1 MAPPASPYALRL
13 TFAYRGTQI
22 SVVGSERV
30 AMIVP
35 ASIDAPPEPATSGY
49 SFALFDA
56 QGRVIYLRPLH
67 RPIRTDAEAYAPG
80 QGRAIERVPLA
91 QQEGRFTVLVPDL
104 ADAHA
109 FRLSGPPD
117 PRRPDEPAQELM
129 RLDVDALRKAS
140 QAPPPAGQPAGRG
153 TTG

>member
-1 MAPPASPYALRL
+1 MPPPTSSYALRL

-22 SVVGSERV
+22 GLVGRERV

-35 ASIDAPPEPATSGY
+35 ASIDEPAEATSGY
-49 SFALFDA
+49 SFALLDA
-56 QGRVIYLRPLH
+56 NDRVIYLRPLH
-67 RPIRTDAEAYAPG
+67 RPIRTDIEAYAPG
-80 QGRAIERVPLA
+80 QGSAIERAPLA

-109 FRLSGPPD
+109 FRLSGPAD
-117 PRRPDEPAQELM
+117 PHRPDESAQELM
-129 RLDVDALRKAS
+129 RLDVDAWRKAR
-140 QAPPPAGQPAGRG
+140 QAPGPAGKPTGRG

>member
-1 MAPPASPYALRL
+1 MPTPTSPYALRL

-35 ASIDAPPEPATSGY
+35 ASIDEPAEAATSGY
-49 SFALFDA
+49 SFGLLDA
-56 QGRVIYLRPLH
+56 NGRVIYLRPLH
-67 RPIRTDAEAYAPG
+67 RPIRTDIEAYEPSR
-80 QGRAIERVPLA
+80 GRAIERAPLA

-104 ADAHA
+104 PDAHA
-109 FRLSGPPD
+109 FRLSGPAD
-117 PRRPDEPAQELM
+117 PHRPDEPAQELM
-129 RLDVDALRKAS
+129 RLDVDALRKTS
-140 QAPPPAGQPAGRG
+140 QAPGPAGKPTGRG